1 MLTDKHESYLP
12 IDTLIFDYNGQAF
25 LKLFL
30 MGMIKHSQST
40 QSNKFAIS
48 LQYLKKQ
55 VRDEF
60 HFLHADKHESLYK
73 LPLSFLMEVARL
85 VETTPN
91 RKLVIFLQYLQKK
104 NII

>member
-12 IDTLIFDYNGQAF
+12 IDTLIFDYNGKAF
-25 LKLFL
+25 PKLFL
-30 MGMIKHSQST
+30 MGMIKHSQNT
-40 QSNKFAIS
+40 QSDKFAIS
-48 LQYLKKQ
+48 LQYFEKQ

-60 HFLHADKHESLYK
+60 HFLHAHKHQSLYK

-85 VETTPN
+85 VQTTPN
-91 RKLVIFLQYLQKK
+91 RKLVIFLQYFQKK